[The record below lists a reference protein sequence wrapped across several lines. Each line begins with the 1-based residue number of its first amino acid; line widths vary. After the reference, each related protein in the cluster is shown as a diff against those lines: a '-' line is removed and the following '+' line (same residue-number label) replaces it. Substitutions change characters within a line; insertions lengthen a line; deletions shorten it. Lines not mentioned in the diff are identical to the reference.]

1 MRRKEKKSME
11 IVFKIV
17 MTILGCIV
25 FLFFL
30 RGVWKGQIDI
40 KETCSMIVRKVITE
54 PDFIARRDPN
64 KIYQNGKEVGIVS
77 KNVQEKNDTII
88 FEQLCETENLDRDV
102 PFEYQRHKLKIIRI
116 ESIAGLK
123 ISASNT
129 ETNAK
134 KAVLTNVVCEKI
146 D

>member
-1 MRRKEKKSME
+1 MKRKERKSME
-11 IVFKIV
+11 IAFKIA

-40 KETCSMIVRKVITE
+40 KETCSRIVRKVITE
-54 PDFIARRDPN
+54 PDFIAKRDPN
-64 KIYQNGKEVGIVS
+64 KIYQNGKEVGVVS

-88 FEQLCETENLDRDV
+88 FEELCETENLDRDI
-102 PFEYQRHKLKIIRI
+102 PFEYQRHKLRIIRI

-129 ETNAK
+129 ETEAK
-134 KAVLTNVVCEKI
+134 KAVLTNVVCERI

>member
-1 MRRKEKKSME
+1 ME
-11 IVFKIV
+11 IAFKIA

-30 RGVWKGQIDI
+30 RGVWKGQIDLR
-40 KETCSMIVRKVITE
+40 ETFSRIVRRVITE
-54 PDFIARRDPN
+54 PDFIAKRDPN
-64 KIYQNGKEVGIVS
+64 KIYQNGKEVGVVS

-88 FEQLCETENLDRDV
+88 FEELCETENLDRDI
-102 PFEYQRHKLKIIRI
+102 PFEYQRHKLRIIRI

-129 ETNAK
+129 ETEAK
-134 KAVLTNVVCEKI
+134 KAVLTNVVCERI

>member
-1 MRRKEKKSME
+1 ME
-11 IVFKIV
+11 VVFKIV

-40 KETCSMIVRKVITE
+40 KETFSRILGKAISE
-54 PDFIARRDPN
+54 PGFIAKRDPN
-64 KIYQNGKEVGIVS
+64 KIYQDGKVVGIVS
-77 KNVQEKNDTII
+77 KSIQEKDNAII
-88 FEQLCETENLDRDV
+88 FEELCETEKLDRAI
-102 PFEYQRHKLKIIRI
+102 PIEYQRHKLKIIRI
-116 ESIAGLK
+116 GSVTGMK

-129 ETNAK
+129 GTNVK
-134 KAVLTNVVCEKI
+134 EGVLTDVVCEKV

>member
-1 MRRKEKKSME
+1 ME

-88 FEQLCETENLDRDV
+88 FEELCETENLDRDI
-102 PFEYQRHKLKIIRI
+102 PFEYQRHKLRIIRI

-129 ETNAK
+129 ETEAK
-134 KAVLTNVVCEKI
+134 KAVLTNVVCERI

>member
-1 MRRKEKKSME
+1 ME
-11 IVFKIV
+11 IAFKIA

-30 RGVWKGQIDI
+30 RGVWKGQIDLR
-40 KETCSMIVRKVITE
+40 ETCSRIVRRVITE
-54 PDFIARRDPN
+54 PDFIAKRDPN

-88 FEQLCETENLDRDV
+88 FEELCETENLDRDI
-102 PFEYQRHKLKIIRI
+102 PFEYQRHKLRIIRI

-129 ETNAK
+129 ETEAK
-134 KAVLTNVVCEKI
+134 KAVLTNVVCERI
-146 D
+146 H